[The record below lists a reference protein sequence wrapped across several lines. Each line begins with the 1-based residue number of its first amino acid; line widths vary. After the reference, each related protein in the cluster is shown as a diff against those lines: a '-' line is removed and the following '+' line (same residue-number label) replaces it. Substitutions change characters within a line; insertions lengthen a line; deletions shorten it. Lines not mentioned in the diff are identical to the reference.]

1 MTTEEKTKGLE
12 HLFRKCPDV
21 ITALEASR
29 LIHVSKNSIHAAI
42 NEGKRLCIPR
52 QAADQQS
59 RLYRLPRRHHRRRN
73 RMAKAAAG
81 EDEP

>member
-1 MTTEEKTKGLE
+1 MPRRDHRTRGVKADPREQKQHPRRDQRGQAHRICL
-12 HLFRKCPDV
+12 
-21 ITALEASR
+21 
-29 LIHVSKNSIHAAI
+29 
-42 NEGKRLCIPR
+42 PR